1 MTGDHADKALARHRL
16 VTEKRRAAA
25 TIAAFMTPSHF
36 SPNALVISVVS
47 HGHGLAVRSLL
58 YQLAALA
65 QGGAGPVRRVV
76 LTLNVPE
83 PEPPPPHGGWPFVL
97 QTICNARPVGFGA
110 NHNRALAGATEA
122 FVCVLNPDV
131 ELAASDPFG
140 PLAAAAALPG
150 VGCAYPVQRDAQGR
164 PQDSERALP
173 TPGALWRRRALRQR
187 ESQVDWVN
195 AACLVLPQPVWQAL
209 KGFDEAYF
217 MYCEDVD
224 LCLRLRLAGLAL
236 VRAPAQVVHAGQR
249 ASHRRWAHLQWH
261 VRSLLRLWCSPV
273 YRQARQLWRAPA
285 RGTDNIGPS

>member
-209 KGFDEAYF
+209 KA
-217 MYCEDVD
+217 
-224 LCLRLRLAGLAL
+224 AG
-236 VRAPAQVVHAGQR
+236 HAVTYWQENADG
-249 ASHRRWAHLQWH
+249 RWEKKA
-261 VRSLLRLWCSPV
+261 
-273 YRQARQLWRAPA
+273 
-285 RGTDNIGPS
+285 